1 MVCGSGLKAVCLG
14 VQSIQTGEST
24 VVVAGGMES
33 MSRVRWREKEGYE
46 R

>member
-14 VQSIQTGEST
+14 VQSIQTGDSA

-33 MSRVRWREKEGYE
+33 MSQVGVVSENRLF
-46 R
+46 